1 MARVLP
7 FVGTRYNP
15 KATENLASVMAP
27 PYDVISPEMQDVL
40 HERDPHNIVRLILGK
55 DQIEDDEY
63 NNKYQRAASL
73 LKEWKS
79 NGTLID
85 DPCKNFYIYQQE
97 FRTPNGNVHV
107 RTGVLAALKVERLDK
122 GEGHVHGHERTFEG
136 PKADRLK
143 LLRSTRCNLSP
154 VFCLY
159 PDSERETDALFKMVT
174 EKEPPRAEFTDDD
187 KVIHRLWLLSNS
199 AKVKRLSDLLQD
211 KDFVIAD
218 GHHRYETAVR
228 YCEEMRRREGKTREK
243 LPPYAYTLAFLT
255 NYDSDGLII
264 LPTHRVLSAELGE
277 GIDYDEIFEDLK
289 GFFDVE
295 TVRLDLKKV
304 RSESSALIARL
315 AEAGRTT
322 PSFIMVLPGGKAY
335 LLRLKKNAAIAEEMR
350 SGIPELISRLD
361 VTILHEYIISNVWV
375 GNPEIELDDKDVF
388 YVKDAVAA
396 LEMLKA
402 PTRASAVFLMNPPRM
417 EQVQAIASQN
427 LRMPH
432 KTTYFYPKLITGM
445 VLRDHSVPW

>member
-15 KATENLASVMAP
+15 KAMENLASVMAP
-27 PYDVISPEMQDVL
+27 PYDVISPEMQDAL
-40 HERDPHNIVRLILGK
+40 YQRDPHNIVRLILGK
-55 DQIEDDEY
+55 EQSDDDEY
-63 NNKYQRAASL
+63 NNKYQRAASVF
-73 LKEWKS
+73 KEWKS

-97 FRTPNGNVHV
+97 FQTPDGVAHA

-122 GEGHVHGHERTFEG
+122 GRIHGHEHTFEG

-154 VFCLY
+154 IFCLFS
-159 PDSERETDALFKMVT
+159 DEQREIDALLKTVT
-174 EKEPPRAEFTDDD
+174 EKEPPRTEFTDEN
-187 KVIHRLWLLSNS
+187 KVVHRLWLLANG
-199 AKVKRLSDLLQD
+199 AKVKSLSDLFQD
-211 KDFVIAD
+211 KDFLIAD

-228 YCEEMRRREGKTREK
+228 YCEEMVRREGKPPRDK
-243 LPPYAYTLAFLT
+243 LPSYTYTLAFLT
-255 NYDSDGLII
+255 NCESDGLVI

-277 GIDYDEIFEDLK
+277 GVDQQEVLDDLK
-289 GFFDVE
+289 AFFDIEKIRV
-295 TVRLDLKKV
+295 DMKKA
-304 RSESSALIARL
+304 RAAAPGLIAKL
-315 AEAGRTT
+315 EEAGRTAS
-322 PSFIMVLPGGKAY
+322 SFVMVLPGGKGY
-335 LLRLKKNAAIAEEMR
+335 LLRLKKDAAVAGEMR
-350 SGIPELISRLD
+350 PEIPAPIAKLD
-361 VTILHEYIISNVWV
+361 VTILHEHIVSNVWV
-375 GNPEIELDDKDVF
+375 GNPEMELDDKDIY
-388 YVKDAVAA
+388 YVKDAGDA

-417 EQVQAIASQN
+417 AQVREIATQN